1 MSPVLS
7 SPTNSSLASV
17 AKQLCE
23 ELGGHWSGAKGM
35 ARCPAHDDRTPSLGV
50 TLGRRAILF
59 HCFAGCS
66 QDQVLTALAGRGVSP
81 ASMFSGQ
88 VAINEADGARQPGHP
103 DFAERIWRE
112 AAPIGDTLA
121 NTNPAAPG
129 HPP

>member
-1 MSPVLS
+1 
-7 SPTNSSLASV
+7 
-17 AKQLCE
+17 
-23 ELGGHWSGAKGM
+23 M

-59 HCFAGCS
+59 HCFVGCS

-88 VAINEADGARQPGHP
+88 VEINAGDGARKPAHHA
-103 DFAERIWRE
+103 FADRIWRE

-121 NTNPAAPG
+121 KAYLEARGIRAVPRAQIGSAHDRTSG
-129 HPP
+129 T